1 MLVGADNAM
10 LTSRKHPKLLHITS
24 RVDAGS
30 LVVELPYGDFLLPLK
45 PQARQELWVHHW
57 GDEPLAA
64 WPQNSALDAAL
75 SEYLELPCR
84 LVYNASL
91 GAGSNVQTAV
101 SFADAQPLLLT
112 TSASLAALNQRL
124 ESPIGMDRFRTN
136 LVVNNRIADV
146 EDAWQKIRIGVCELE
161 VAYPCKRCVLTT
173 IDPVTLLPHA
183 RQEPLRTLAQYR
195 RLGGSGVGF
204 GINLTVVKGGVI
216 SVNSRVEILA

>member
-1 MLVGADNAM
+1 
-10 LTSRKHPKLLHITS
+10 
-24 RVDAGS
+24 
-30 LVVELPYGDFLLPLK
+30 
-45 PQARQELWVHHW
+45 
-57 GDEPLAA
+57 
-64 WPQNSALDAAL
+64 NSALDAAL

-173 IDPVTLLPHA
+173 IDPVT
-183 RQEPLRTLAQYR
+183 
-195 RLGGSGVGF
+195 
-204 GINLTVVKGGVI
+204 
-216 SVNSRVEILA
+216 